1 MPDIRPNRSVEI
13 HVTTVIILVLH
24 KDNYCLDAAAKAIAL
39 QFIFGLF
46 TSNNRQGH
54 VMMTESYMIVI
65 AAIATTTL
73 LVTAPT
79 FQYFFCDGICRLMQ
93 KLSKSE

>member
-1 MPDIRPNRSVEI
+1 
-13 HVTTVIILVLH
+13 
-24 KDNYCLDAAAKAIAL
+24 
-39 QFIFGLF
+39 
-46 TSNNRQGH
+46 
-54 VMMTESYMIVI
+54 MMTESYMIVI

-79 FQYFFCDGICRLMQ
+79 FQYFFCDGICRLTQ